1 MQIKGYNFGFGT
13 MIYSHVPYLIT
24 FFKII
29 SILPMF
35 NPKFFIITAR
45 KPRSL
50 SGGLCPGQEG
60 LCQGGLCPKFF
71 IITARKPRS
80 LSGGLCPGQEGLCQ
94 GGLCPGGGGL
104 CPRGSR
110 CPVGVSVSVQRG
122 VSFQG
127 VSVQGSLSGRPPV
140 Q

>member
-13 MIYSHVPYLIT
+13 LIYSHVPYLIT

-60 LCQGGLCPKFF
+60 LCP
-71 IITARKPRS
+71 
-80 LSGGLCPGQEGLCQ
+80 
-94 GGLCPGGGGL
+94 
-104 CPRGSR
+104 
-110 CPVGVSVSVQRG
+110 GVSVQEV
-122 VSFQG
+122 G
-127 VSVQGSLSGRPPV
+127 VSVQGGVSVQWGSLSLSRGGSLSRGVCQGDPPYSKERAV
-140 Q
+140 RILLECILVLLCTPLDS